1 MQRKLSAAGIVLAG
15 NNLRGEAMRAIVVH
29 EGGGPEVLKLEEVPD
44 PVPGNGQVL
53 VRVEAAAVNHFDI
66 TQRTAP
72 EMTGAIPPFTPGL
85 DAAGTRVD
93 TGERVLVTGAP
104 GAYAELL
111 AAPAENVRPI
121 PDSLDSARAA
131 GLGVAYK
138 TAWASLAD
146 ADLKA
151 GETLLVQAGSSG
163 TGQAAIDIGLH
174 LGAKVYATA
183 SASKQDHLRELG
195 AEPLTYDD
203 ERIAELQADVVFDPV
218 LGEALERSLAALAPA
233 GRLVTCGA
241 LDSPMVSVNMWTV
254 VGKRLR
260 IIGSGGG
267 SATPEQLDHLI
278 ELVAKGDL
286 RGPVIDRELPLEQAT
301 EAHRLIENRET
312 FGKVILKP

>member
-1 MQRKLSAAGIVLAG
+1 MQ
-15 NNLRGEAMRAIVVH
+15 AIMVH
-29 EGGGPEVLKLEEVPD
+29 EGGGPDVLQLEEVPD
-44 PVPGNGQVL
+44 PTPNGKVL

-72 EMTGAIPPFTPGL
+72 EATGATTPYTPGL

-104 GAYAELL
+104 GAYAEIV
-111 AAPAENVRPI
+111 AAPAENVRPL
-121 PDSLDSARAA
+121 PDSVDFERAA

-146 ADLKA
+146 AELKS
-151 GETLLVQAGSSG
+151 GEKLLVQAGSSG
-163 TGQAAIDIGLH
+163 TGQAAIDIGRY
-174 LGAKVYATA
+174 LGAEVYATA
-183 SASKQDHLRELG
+183 GSSKLDRIRELG
-195 AEPLTYDD
+195 AEPLAYED
-203 ERIAELQADVVFDPV
+203 ERISELEADVVFDPV
-218 LGEALERSLAALAPA
+218 LGERLESSLSALAPT

-241 LDSPMVSVNMWTV
+241 LDNPMVSINMWTV

-267 SATPEQLDHLI
+267 SVTPDQLDQLI
-278 ELVAKGDL
+278 DLVAKGEL
-286 RGPVIDRELPLEQAT
+286 RGPVVDRELPLEQAA

-312 FGKVILKP
+312 FGKVLLKP